1 MKFSANLSFM
11 FQEEESLVARC
22 PAVCRLQ
29 VISIVPRY
37 RAAAAAGFS
46 AVEVAHPY
54 TEHTDTLAKVLQE
67 TGLKQVTEAEE
78 VQ

>member
-1 MKFSANLSFM
+1 MS
-11 FQEEESLVARC
+11 
-22 PAVCRLQ
+22 RLQ

-67 TGLKQVTEAEE
+67 TGLKQVTEAGE